1 MLRCWYLVWILV
13 RTDHPCLGVGRHR
26 KVLECLI
33 SLKGIEAK
41 PDNIRAILQMKP
53 PQIRKDV
60 QELTGKIAALNRFIV
75 KLVERSLAFFMV
87 LRGSANIEW
96 GPKQ

>member
-1 MLRCWYLVWILV
+1 
-13 RTDHPCLGVGRHR
+13 
-26 KVLECLI
+26 
-33 SLKGIEAK
+33 
-41 PDNIRAILQMKP
+41 MKP

-60 QELTGKIAALNRFIV
+60 QELTGKIVALNRFIV

-87 LRGSANIEW
+87 LRGSTNIEW